1 MKASIMEHNFVEKK
15 KCKFDIYNAE
25 KLHGIK
31 KKN

>member
-1 MKASIMEHNFVEKK
+1 MEHNFVEKKK

-25 KLHGIK
+25 KLYGIK